1 MVFYWSELDPE
12 TYQRYQKLQ
21 ERKEKLQFRLNLINA
36 SQTMLIK
43 ALQDQLSK
51 FKKILSEP
59 QFGTFHA
66 IAEYDNYCT
75 ECNGN
80 VIIDGWF
87 ATDEKLR
94 SGYTPSPFE
103 LIKNNVM
110 RCQKCGAIQG
120 S

>member
-80 VIIDGWF
+80 VIIG
-87 ATDEKLR
+87 
-94 SGYTPSPFE
+94 GYTPSPFE